1 MARRKVRIKPKFY
14 LFLTVALCCLGG
26 LLALIL
32 RDPSGGALQAGSM
45 TAKLEVKA
53 VLVRDEMC
61 VSVDKYDRVA
71 FDAREGETIYQGM
84 PVAKVYKWGY
94 SDDMTQA
101 LLTVEGEIYA
111 AQKAQLAGVENA
123 ELTNIELQLEQK
135 RLAIRSLMTGVGEG
149 NLLTL
154 QRELAALMEQRGA
167 FLKNTVQSTEALTQ
181 LYAEEES
188 RREQLAA
195 YRTDVVALEDGVVS
209 FYFDGYEQI
218 FNCDKLDT
226 VNASLITATLSG
238 AADSLGGASDNLLYR
253 LVNPKQW
260 YAAFVTAKNE
270 SLRLAAGESYT
281 VSFEGYGDGV
291 YTGRAVEAALSD
303 GGVANLLEFADDVG
317 PLLSAR
323 VVKATI
329 SAPMEGLV
337 IPLDALSVKDGVV
350 SATVADADGEYAV
363 EVEVLATDGERAL
376 IRAKNEAEAL
386 SAGMRYTKP

>member
-1 MARRKVRIKPKFY
+1 MH
-14 LFLTVALCCLGG
+14 
-26 LLALIL
+26 
-32 RDPSGGALQAGSM
+32 
-45 TAKLEVKA
+45 
-53 VLVRDEMC
+53 
-61 VSVDKYDRVA
+61 
-71 FDAREGETIYQGM
+71 
-84 PVAKVYKWGY
+84 
-94 SDDMTQA
+94 
-101 LLTVEGEIYA
+101 
-111 AQKAQLAGVENA
+111 
-123 ELTNIELQLEQK
+123 
-135 RLAIRSLMTGVGEG
+135 
-149 NLLTL
+149 
-154 QRELAALMEQRGA
+154 
-167 FLKNTVQSTEALTQ
+167 
-181 LYAEEES
+181 
-188 RREQLAA
+188 
-195 YRTDVVALEDGVVS
+195 
-209 FYFDGYEQI
+209 
-218 FNCDKLDT
+218 
-226 VNASLITATLSG
+226 
-238 AADSLGGASDNLLYR
+238 
-253 LVNPKQW
+253 PKQW